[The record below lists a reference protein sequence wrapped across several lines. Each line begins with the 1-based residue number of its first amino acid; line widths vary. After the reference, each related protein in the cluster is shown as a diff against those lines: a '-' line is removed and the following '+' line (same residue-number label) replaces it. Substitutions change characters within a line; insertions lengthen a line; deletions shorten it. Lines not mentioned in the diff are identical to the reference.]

1 MAESPQEVTELLQ
14 AWSGGE
20 PGALDKLAP
29 VVYRELHRLA
39 QRYMAQERPGQTIQ
53 ATALVNEAYLRLVDV
68 KQVSWQNRAHFFA
81 VSAQFMRRILV
92 ERARARRTLKRGSA
106 GPAVAL
112 DEGLVI
118 APTAGPDLVA
128 LDDALKD
135 LAAIDPRRSQ
145 VVELRFF
152 GGLTVEETAEVL
164 HVSPVTVMNDWKFA
178 KAWLLRELGGGAGGP
193 R

>member
-1 MAESPQEVTELLQ
+1 MEESPREVTQLLQ

-20 PGALDKLAP
+20 QGALDKLAP

-39 QRYMAQERPGQTIQ
+39 QRYMAQERPGQTLQ

-68 KQVSWQNRAHFFA
+68 KRVSWQNRAHFFG

-106 GPAVAL
+106 GPAVTF
-112 DEGLVI
+112 DEGLLI
-118 APTAGPDLVA
+118 SPAGGPDLVA

-178 KAWLLRELGGGAGGP
+178 KAWLLRELGGGAGG
-193 R
+193 

>member
-1 MAESPQEVTELLQ
+1 MDESPHEVTQLLQ
-14 AWSGGE
+14 AWSAGDQ
-20 PGALDKLAP
+20 GAFDKLAS

-39 QRYMAQERPGQTIQ
+39 QRYMAHERPGQTLQ

-68 KQVSWQNRAHFFA
+68 KRVSWQNRAHFFG

-92 ERARARRTLKRGSA
+92 ERARSHRALKRGSDA
-106 GPAVAL
+106 PAVAF
-112 DEGLVI
+112 DEGLLMS
-118 APTAGPDLVA
+118 PMPSPDLVA
-128 LDDALKD
+128 LDDALKA

-152 GGLTVEETAEVL
+152 GGLTAEETAEML

-178 KAWLLRELGGGAGGP
+178 KAWLLRELGGGAGV
-193 R
+193 

>member
-14 AWSGGE
+14 AWSRGE
-20 PGALDKLAP
+20 QGALDKLAP

-39 QRYMAQERPGQTIQ
+39 QRYMAQERPGQTLQ

-68 KQVSWQNRAHFFA
+68 KQVSWQNRAHFFG
-81 VSAQFMRRILV
+81 VSAQCMRRILV
-92 ERARARRTLKRGSA
+92 ERARARRTLKRGSG
-106 GPAVAL
+106 GPAVTL
-112 DEGLVI
+112 DEGLLI
-118 APTAGPDLVA
+118 TPAAGPDLVA

-178 KAWLLRELGGGAGGP
+178 KAWLLRELGGGAGA
-193 R
+193 